1 MAVNQNCSAADTCE
15 QNLHGYGPH
24 PDLKTVAPIKY
35 YVKEFGQVG
44 TDNTTALARED
55 NSRRALPA
63 LELPEAQGVLHL
75 GGVTLLND
83 YLLIARSES
92 GEVKECYMRIDE
104 DGDGDMVLKD
114 SDVAPTE
121 APTP

>member
-44 TDNTTALARED
+44 TDNTTALAREAMMLKEIYARASTAHSTLGAPLR
-55 NSRRALPA
+55 SRGLPR
-63 LELPEAQGVLHL
+63 GSRT
-75 GGVTLLND
+75 TLAVVHCTGLD
-83 YLLIARSES
+83 L
-92 GEVKECYMRIDE
+92 
-104 DGDGDMVLKD
+104 
-114 SDVAPTE
+114 T
-121 APTP
+121 